1 MNRVSFLLGRLLQM
15 VVVLWVVATLLFLI
29 FRLMPGNPLVAYIDT
44 NFTAEMQQTLLR
56 QFGLDRPLH
65 VQYAIFLGNLV
76 RGEFGRSF
84 FSREPVSQV
93 MWQVLHSNFAK
104 SFASCSLKTL
114 LIAGMTFVFMI
125 FTFSSCESLRN
136 VSSYGFASGG
146 GGGASTGT
154 AGSGAFAVSGGGA
167 GFAGTGAAG

>member
-1 MNRVSFLLGRLLQM
+1 MSRLSFLLGRLLQM

-56 QFGLDRPLH
+56 QFGLDRPPQ

-84 FSREPVSQV
+84 FSRAPVSQV
-93 MWQVLHSNFAK
+93 MWQGTPHTPPRRPPAPGLARGVRGRGGAPL
-104 SFASCSLKTL
+104 
-114 LIAGMTFVFMI
+114 
-125 FTFSSCESLRN
+125 
-136 VSSYGFASGG
+136 GG
-146 GGGASTGT
+146 GPG
-154 AGSGAFAVSGGGA
+154 
-167 GFAGTGAAG
+167 

>member
-93 MWQVLHSNFAK
+93 MWQGLPNTLVL
-104 SFASCSLKTL
+104 TL
-114 LIAGMTFVFMI
+114 SALLLAYVVGV
-125 FTFSSCESLRN
+125 L
-136 VSSYGFASGG
+136 
-146 GGGASTGT
+146 GGARLAARRGRWPEGWGT
-154 AGSGAFAVSGGGA
+154 PAGLATRPGPGVWGGRRALA
-167 GFAGTGAAG
+167 GFRCLLD

>member
-1 MNRVSFLLGRLLQM
+1 MRAEVFPPARRVPPAHATLPSAQAPGPVPEVRSSMNRVSFLLGRLLQM

-44 NFTAEMQQTLLR
+44 NFTAEMQQALLR

-65 VQYAIFLGNLV
+65 VQYAIFLRNLV

-93 MWQVLHSNFAK
+93 MWQVLPN
-104 SFASCSLKTL
+104 TL
-114 LIAGMTFVFMI
+114 VLH
-125 FTFSSCESLRN
+125 
-136 VSSYGFASGG
+136 
-146 GGGASTGT
+146 
-154 AGSGAFAVSGGGA
+154 
-167 GFAGTGAAG
+167 

>member
-15 VVVLWVVATLLFLI
+15 GVVLWVVATLLFLI

-44 NFTAEMQQTLLR
+44 NFTAEMQQALLR

-65 VQYAIFLGNLV
+65 VQYGIFLGNLV

-93 MWQVLHSNFAK
+93 MWQGFPN
-104 SFASCSLKTL
+104 TL
-114 LIAGMTFVFMI
+114 VPTLSGLLPADALGGLGGRRRAG
-125 FTFSSCESLRN
+125 
-136 VSSYGFASGG
+136 
-146 GGGASTGT
+146 
-154 AGSGAFAVSGGGA
+154 
-167 GFAGTGAAG
+167 

>member
-1 MNRVSFLLGRLLQM
+1 MNRLSFLLGRLLQM

-93 MWQVLHSNFAK
+93 MWQVLPN
-104 SFASCSLKTL
+104 TL
-114 LIAGMTFVFMI
+114 VLTLSALLLAYVVGVLGARCWRRAGAVGP
-125 FTFSSCESLRN
+125 RR
-136 VSSYGFASGG
+136 
-146 GGGASTGT
+146 GASPPSWPR
-154 AGSGAFAVSGGGA
+154 ALRRSSGWACWRWRYL
-167 GFAGTGAAG
+167 

>member
-84 FSREPVSQV
+84 FSREPGSQV
-93 MWQVLHSNFAK
+93 MWQGFPDTLLLTPSAPL
-104 SFASCSLKTL
+104 FASLVGGLLDTL
-114 LIAGMTFVFMI
+114 
-125 FTFSSCESLRN
+125 
-136 VSSYGFASGG
+136 
-146 GGGASTGT
+146 
-154 AGSGAFAVSGGGA
+154 
-167 GFAGTGAAG
+167 